1 MAIHG
6 FVLEE
11 GTKPGDERDLQVCP
25 TLLQTCLSG
34 NPTDSLPK
42 PLKHLTGGYKQKAC
56 HGICRH
62 LDNLLETDD
71 FYTL

>member
-25 TLLQTCLSG
+25 TLLQTCFSG
-34 NPTDSLPK
+34 TS
-42 PLKHLTGGYKQKAC
+42 T
-56 HGICRH
+56 IF
-62 LDNLLETDD
+62 LL
-71 FYTL
+71 